1 MKKIIYILAIG
12 LLSVSQV
19 SKAQLADGS
28 LAPDFTLTDL
38 NGNSHNLYTYLY
50 QGKTVFIDFFAC
62 HCPSCWAYHNQYEL
76 ENLNAAHGPNGTLSQ
91 DVVVIAIEY
100 DANNGTNEF
109 YGISGNTQGDWITGT
124 TYPFCNP
131 EGAARQVLTDY
142 NVVYYPLVYGICP
155 DKILFNVGTQNA
167 TTFYNFALNCTSS
180 GILNTQ
186 EPKALV
192 VSLSNNTLFVRS
204 KVACID
210 FSLYDVTGKRVI
222 GQFIENTS
230 ESISVEHLSRGVYYY
245 HASVNGSI
253 FTGKIIK

>member
-12 LLSVSQV
+12 LLSVSQM

-38 NGNSHNLYTYLY
+38 NGNSHNLYTYLN

-62 HCPSCWAYHNQYEL
+62 HCGGCWNYHNQHEV
-76 ENLNAAHGPNGTLSQ
+76 ENLHAAHGPNGSQSQ
-91 DVVVIAIEY
+91 DVIVLAIEH

-109 YGISGNTQGDWITGT
+109 YGISGNTQGNWIAGT
-124 TYPFCNP
+124 THPFCNA
-131 EGAARQVLTDY
+131 EGAERQVFIDY
-142 NVVYYPLVYGICP
+142 VVTYYPLVYGICP
-155 DKILFNVGTQNA
+155 DKTVYNLGTQTA
-167 TTFYNFALNCTSS
+167 TQLYNFTANCTSS
-180 GILNTQ
+180 GIAHGE

-192 VSLSNNTLFVRS
+192 VLLSNNTLFVRS
-204 KVACID
+204 KVACIN
-210 FSLYDVTGKRVI
+210 FSLYDATGKMVI

-230 ESISVEHLSRGVYYY
+230 ESISAGHLSRGVYYY
-245 HASVNGSI
+245 RASVNGNI